1 MTSGVGEDL
10 ISKLQGKIVT
20 RLTKSSSNDSIL
32 SVLRE
37 TASAVSIVLRA
48 NKDWSLSGLRDTQY
62 SVDLRADAAALEVL
76 HGAGVAV
83 LSEESE
89 ITGVFGD
96 DDLCV
101 VMDPLD
107 GSTNASRGVPWFA
120 TALCAI
126 DKSGMRAALVVNQ
139 AMQSDSYWATA
150 GGGAFHNGV
159 AMQPSGCVDLGDAVV
174 GLSGFPKQRP
184 RWGQFRALG
193 AAALDICLVADGV
206 IDAWIDFNTHG
217 VWDYLASAL
226 ICQEAG
232 ASIVEHQ
239 GRDLIVQEHSHR
251 RTPIVAA
258 TPALLEIVKQIR
270 DQK

>member
-1 MTSGVGEDL
+1 MP
-10 ISKLQGKIVT
+10 
-20 RLTKSSSNDSIL
+20 RLTKASSNQEIL
-32 SVLRE
+32 AVLNE
-37 TASAVSIVLRA
+37 TADAVGVVLRA
-48 NKDWSLSGLRDTQY
+48 TTDWSLSGLRQTQY
-62 SVDLRADAAALEVL
+62 AVDLRADVAALEVL
-76 HGAGVAV
+76 NGAGVAV

-89 ITGVFGD
+89 ATGVFGD

-101 VMDPLD
+101 VVDPLD

-126 DKSGMRAALVVNQ
+126 DKNGMRASLVVNQ
-139 AMQSDSYWATA
+139 AGGHDRYWATA

-159 AMQPSGCVDLGDAVV
+159 AMQPSGCVDLGDAIV
-174 GLSGFPKQRP
+174 GISGIPNQPPK
-184 RWGQFRALG
+184 WGQFRALG

-206 IDAWIDFNTHG
+206 MDAWIDFNQHG

-232 ASIVEHQ
+232 AQIVEH
-239 GRDLIVQEHSHR
+239 RDRSLIVHDHSQR

-258 TPALLEIVKQIR
+258 TPELLSKVRQIR
-270 DQK
+270 AQQN

>member
-1 MTSGVGEDL
+1 MA
-10 ISKLQGKIVT
+10 
-20 RLTKSSSNDSIL
+20 RLTKTSSNEEIL
-32 SVLRE
+32 AVLNETAEAVSVVLRE
-37 TASAVSIVLRA
+37 

-62 SVDLRADAAALEVL
+62 SVDLRADSAALEVL

-89 ITGVFGD
+89 ITGTFGD

-107 GSTNASRGVPWFA
+107 GSTNASRGVQWFA

-126 DKSGMRAALVVNQ
+126 DKNGMRAGLVVNQ
-139 AMQSDSYWATA
+139 ANGIDRYWATT

-159 AMQPSGCVDLGDAVV
+159 AMRPSACVDLSEAVV
-174 GLSGFPKQRP
+174 GVSGIPKQRP
-184 RWGQFRALG
+184 KWGQFRALG

-232 ASIVEHQ
+232 AQIAEHQ
-239 GRDLIVQEHSHR
+239 DRSLVVHQHNQR

-258 TPALLEIVKQIR
+258 TPELLVSVRQVR
-270 DQK
+270 AQQ